1 MKLNKLNNDM
11 YWIAGLTHE
20 DIRDLM
26 YVIRNTTE
34 DKRKSKFDVLCRMIE
49 KEM

>member
-26 YVIRNTTE
+26 YVIRNSSE
-34 DKRKSKFDVLCRMIE
+34 DKRKAKFDVLCRMIE